1 MRCGGPAFVG
11 APVIERGI
19 ASDYRL
25 SLLSRGN
32 FTSGNRPMQ
41 RRLFS
46 VLREY
51 SALNP
56 DGFSARVAQTQS
68 AAGVEQCPTPAS
80 YHQSC
85 LLPSISVCRATL
97 DCATAFAPVVSL
109 GSSLIRS
116 FRCSLQ

>member
-1 MRCGGPAFVG
+1 M
-11 APVIERGI
+11 
-19 ASDYRL
+19 
-25 SLLSRGN
+25 
-32 FTSGNRPMQ
+32 
-41 RRLFS
+41 
-46 VLREY
+46 LREY

-56 DGFSARVAQTQS
+56 DGLSARVAQTQS

-109 GSSLIRS
+109 GSSPIPLAQVLSSIAACAAARRAS
-116 FRCSLQ
+116 GTRNGEQLT